1 MHAIGPSHPAIIAPV
16 KFHLRWAACLVL
28 VAAWGS
34 ASADVF
40 TDLRDSVHGV
50 FQAVVAQSAGRN
62 ADVDLEREV
71 AALTRIID
79 TGGLNGA
86 GLSVAHFWRAQ
97 AQTSMNWSRMR
108 RGMPVDKEAARTSLA
123 DLDRTIEQGVDI
135 PDWHVSHAEALYMAG
150 TVARNHIEDSKL
162 AYGYWEKCAALR
174 HAGCLNI
181 MASAR
186 LTGAGGVAVDLA
198 ESIRLN
204 EEVYQTGTDFR
215 CAGAHSALV
224 IAQILHFTGA
234 QGRAVDDLGWLKRA
248 NDLLDEMA
256 RDGTSD
262 DLCGR
267 SMFEVT
273 QYLFVL
279 ARGEDRKAL
288 LVPAV
293 PRKAGNAYKPLVD
306 YLLGALSPQAFRD
319 ALAAVSIKHVA
330 CRMNFAAAWHA
341 SLRNDAAL
349 AERHRAALKQFGA
362 DHCAIE
368 SALLTLRRGG

>member
-1 MHAIGPSHPAIIAPV
+1 MPPHPAIIARV
-16 KFHLRWAACLVL
+16 KFHLRWAACLIL

-40 TDLRDSVHGV
+40 GDLRDSVHGV
-50 FQAVVAQSAGRN
+50 FQALVAQSASRDG
-62 ADVDLEREV
+62 DVDVEREV
-71 AALTRIID
+71 AALTRIIE

-97 AQTSMNWSRMR
+97 AQTAMNWSRMR

-123 DLDRTIEQGVDI
+123 DLDRTIEHGVDI
-135 PDWHVSHAEALYMAG
+135 PDWHVAHSEALYLAG
-150 TVARNHIEDSKL
+150 TVARNHVEDSKL
-162 AYGYWEKCAALR
+162 AYAYWEKCAALR

-198 ESIRLN
+198 ESLRLN

-224 IAQILHFTGA
+224 IAQVLHFTGA
-234 QGRAVDDLGWLKRA
+234 QGRAVDDLGWLRRA
-248 NDLLDEMA
+248 NDLLDELA

-273 QYLFVL
+273 QYLFAL
-279 ARGEDRKAL
+279 ARGEDRKAVL
-288 LVPAV
+288 TPAA

-306 YLLGALSPQAFRD
+306 YLLGAIPPQAFRE
-319 ALAAVSIKHVA
+319 ALSAVSVKHVA

-341 SLRNDAAL
+341 SLRNDPAL
-349 AERHRAALKQFGA
+349 AERHRAALNQFGA

-368 SALLTLRRGG
+368 NALLNLRRGG